1 MNKGLLVSIEGGE
14 GAGKTSLIRKL
25 VEFFEAQGVSY
36 IQTREPGGSVIA
48 EEIRNI
54 IVRGN
59 VDKLDALTETLLF
72 NAARREHIQKVIAPA
87 LELNKVVLC
96 DRFVDSTF
104 VYQGYVQ
111 QVPLSVLNF
120 LHQQACYNLLPQITY
135 LLDVPT
141 EIGLFRAGRRMNSV
155 DENRFEEKGFQF
167 HEAVRKGFLALAQA
181 TPDRVK
187 IIDATKSEQ
196 QIYDEVIAHLNAAL
210 VK

>member
-1 MNKGLLVSIEGGE
+1 MNKGLFVSIEGGE
-14 GAGKTSLIRKL
+14 GAGKTSLIRRL
-25 VEFFEAQGVSY
+25 VEFFEAQGLSY

-72 NAARREHIQKVIAPA
+72 NAARREHIQKVIEPA
-87 LELNKVVLC
+87 LAHNKIVLC

-111 QVPLSVLNF
+111 QIPLSVLNF

-141 EIGLFRAGRRMNSV
+141 EIGLFRAGRRMNSA

-167 HEAVRKGFLALAQA
+167 HEAVRKGFLELAQA
-181 TPDRVK
+181 APDRVK